1 MVLKA
6 MQLRREK
13 QVLKIILAAI
23 RIIAQKEKLKEKEGD
38 VMYIPPFWC
47 GFVAG
52 AILATVLIIAFAV
65 YCGKEKK

>member
-47 GFVAG
+47 GFIAG
-52 AILATVLIIAFAV
+52 FIAAIIAVSAWCEW
-65 YCGKEKK
+65 YNKRHK